1 MPGPI
6 SAAITNALMLLSTEH
21 APSLMTHVHRQLQDM
36 SSIIAGSLANT
47 DPQTLFQTFFVD
59 QYCSTAQRNQMI
71 TQYAPQAVSMGVA
84 ANTTDATTLLNSAFD
99 CACSARVDDRA
110 ITTLYT
116 TAMSIMQQ
124 NPPDMQTLVNQVADV
139 IPAVLGSGLLC
150 SSNCQ
155 TAWKTLAR
163 FALDTNIN
171 VQALAWAQTV
181 ATQHGLPDTDAKV
194 SYAFITTTA
203 NSMVDCMCGGIDY
216 RAFITPAIPY
226 IMNEIGGRTFAQIQN
241 GAGSMSSLLPGGSS
255 GSPPPPFP
263 SPPPPFPRMNFPP
276 ISFAFPPMPPMPPG
290 FSFGRRL
297 QSSPV
302 AALPSLSLS
311 MLPGSLSNMSAT
323 ALGLA
328 TTYVPL
334 IFSSAG
340 FCGGRCKASME
351 NVMELGARTAT
362 ILATAQLRH
371 TGASATAI
379 ARVADVHRLS
389 PGATQATANCL
400 CGTGASFDW
409 AGIINLGYDMATAD
423 RFEVSIM
430 RRALKKIFGGQALCG
445 GSCPEMMSSM
455 GQIGTTLLEGFS
467 MQQIGGM
474 VPSGIPSASQLTGAM
489 PIPIPTV
496 PNGIGRRLSAISDS
510 LFGLNMTTTG
520 VTAVHNIVTNMPQC
534 ICSPNFNWD
543 GLVNTMEAPIRN
555 TITTGS
561 HGNHFELP
569 ITSMLTDSGGCA
581 SSHCTSVATD
591 AFQLMTSI
599 TAAYGAPEL
608 PTCTASTA
616 ATCTSR
622 CFRCT
627 QSEPTPQLNA
637 SLEMY
642 LRESGYSP
650 DFVQR
655 TVGSGPSRG
664 GRAEIMSRFMR
675 GGSKLDAEGVPC
687 SSECQRAC
695 ATESPFV
702 TICSLSQSCPPQ
714 GVAGY
719 RVKFRANL
727 AMTRAAFTEALQ
739 TEYKTNVAEMFNG
752 RGADVNA
759 SMIELEIADAAP
771 AGRRLTASAQISVT
785 SSVSVAS
792 PIAQAIV
799 TDMVSNLTASSMST
813 YLGSSFAVTDV
824 ADPTTESV
832 SGTTGTI
839 NAPAGGTA
847 DAPSSPSSGSGNNMG
862 LIIGAIAGG
871 VVAGALFAFLLCYFL
886 GRRTATPMVTSGPTV
901 ATEKPTSGL
910 VTHPEKTVTG
920 YM

>member
-1 MPGPI
+1 
-6 SAAITNALMLLSTEH
+6 
-21 APSLMTHVHRQLQDM
+21 
-36 SSIIAGSLANT
+36 
-47 DPQTLFQTFFVD
+47 
-59 QYCSTAQRNQMI
+59 
-71 TQYAPQAVSMGVA
+71 
-84 ANTTDATTLLNSAFD
+84 
-99 CACSARVDDRA
+99 
-110 ITTLYT
+110 
-116 TAMSIMQQ
+116 
-124 NPPDMQTLVNQVADV
+124 
-139 IPAVLGSGLLC
+139 
-150 SSNCQ
+150 
-155 TAWKTLAR
+155 
-163 FALDTNIN
+163 
-171 VQALAWAQTV
+171 
-181 ATQHGLPDTDAKV
+181 
-194 SYAFITTTA
+194 
-203 NSMVDCMCGGIDY
+203 
-216 RAFITPAIPY
+216 
-226 IMNEIGGRTFAQIQN
+226 
-241 GAGSMSSLLPGGSS
+241 
-255 GSPPPPFP
+255 
-263 SPPPPFPRMNFPP
+263 
-276 ISFAFPPMPPMPPG
+276 
-290 FSFGRRL
+290 
-297 QSSPV
+297 
-302 AALPSLSLS
+302 
-311 MLPGSLSNMSAT
+311 
-323 ALGLA
+323 
-328 TTYVPL
+328 
-334 IFSSAG
+334 
-340 FCGGRCKASME
+340 
-351 NVMELGARTAT
+351 
-362 ILATAQLRH
+362 
-371 TGASATAI
+371 
-379 ARVADVHRLS
+379 
-389 PGATQATANCL
+389 
-400 CGTGASFDW
+400 
-409 AGIINLGYDMATAD
+409 
-423 RFEVSIM
+423 
-430 RRALKKIFGGQALCG
+430 
-445 GSCPEMMSSM
+445 
-455 GQIGTTLLEGFS
+455 

-474 VPSGIPSASQLTGAM
+474 VPGGIPQM
-489 PIPIPTV
+489 
-496 PNGIGRRLSAISDS
+496 GRRLSAISDS

-543 GLVNTMEAPIRN
+543 GLVNTMEPPIRSM
-555 TITTGS
+555 ITTGS
-561 HGNHFELP
+561 PGQLP

-599 TAAYGAPEL
+599 TAAYGTPEL

-675 GGSKLDAEGVPC
+675 GGPKLDAEGVPC

-799 TDMVSNLTASSMST
+799 TDTVSNLTASSM
-813 YLGSSFAVTDV
+813 V
-824 ADPTTESV
+824 
-832 SGTTGTI
+832 
-839 NAPAGGTA
+839 
-847 DAPSSPSSGSGNNMG
+847 
-862 LIIGAIAGG
+862 
-871 VVAGALFAFLLCYFL
+871 
-886 GRRTATPMVTSGPTV
+886 RR
-901 ATEKPTSGL
+901 
-910 VTHPEKTVTG
+910 
-920 YM
+920 